1 MYYDFKWQEN
11 NLNKMLNF
19 ISELT
24 FQVGELEI
32 NIIDIDNLSLNQ
44 NLQEL
49 HRIIEQINYFY
60 HHIINN

>member
-1 MYYDFKWQEN
+1 MARN
-11 NLNKMLNF
+11 NLNKMLYF

-32 NIIDIDNLSLNQ
+32 NRIAKDKLSLNQ

-49 HRIIEQINYFY
+49 HRIIE
-60 HHIINN
+60 